1 MTYGATPPGAARTF
15 TRYVA
20 LGDSQ
25 TEGLGDGDE
34 IRGYRGLADRF
45 AEHLATAGSDVH
57 YANLSVRGRLAAQ
70 VHAEQLAPA
79 LRLRPDLAT
88 VIAGM
93 NDLIRPSF
101 DAAAVAASLEEMFA
115 ALTASG
121 THVLTVTFP
130 DIAKIA
136 PLARPLLPRVL
147 ALNERI
153 REAAAR
159 NDVTVIDTFPLAFA
173 TDARM
178 WSVDRLHASPLG
190 HARIAAAFAHALG
203 LPGSDDTWSAPLAP
217 VAPRGRLR
225 NAGTEV
231 RWVAG
236 FAGPWIYRRMRG
248 RSSGD
253 GRSAKR
259 PDLTP
264 VLLSREE

>member
-1 MTYGATPPGAARTF
+1 MTSYS
-15 TRYVA
+15 RYVA

-34 IRGYRGLADRF
+34 IRGYRGLADRL
-45 AEHLATAGSDVH
+45 AEHLAMASPELH

-70 VHAEQLAPA
+70 VLAEQLAPA

-93 NDLIRPSF
+93 NDLIRPGF
-101 DAAAVAASLEEMFA
+101 DARAVAASLEEMFA
-115 ALTASG
+115 ALTKAG
-121 THVLTVTFP
+121 AHVLTVTFP
-130 DIAKIA
+130 DIGKIA

-147 ALNERI
+147 ALNEHI

-159 NDVTVIDTFPLAFA
+159 HDVTVVDTFPHAFA

-178 WSVDRLHASPLG
+178 
-190 HARIAAAFAHALG
+190 AAAFAHALG
-203 LPGSDDTWSAPLAP
+203 LPGSDETWQAPLDP

-225 NAGTEV
+225 STGTEV
-231 RWVAG
+231 RWIAG
-236 FAGPWIYRRMRG
+236 FAGPWIYRRIRG

-253 GRSAKR
+253 GRTAKR
-259 PDLTP
+259 PDLGP
-264 VLLSREE
+264 VLLHGEKK

>member
-1 MTYGATPPGAARTF
+1 MTHYS
-15 TRYVA
+15 RYVA

-34 IRGYRGLADRF
+34 VRGYRGLADRL
-45 AEHLATAGSDVH
+45 AEHLAGASPELH
-57 YANLSVRGRLAAQ
+57 YANLSVRGRLASQ
-70 VHAEQLAPA
+70 VLAEQLAPA

-93 NDLIRPSF
+93 NDLIRPGF
-101 DAAAVAASLEEMFA
+101 DARAVAGSLEEMFA
-115 ALTASG
+115 ALTGAG
-121 THVLTVTFP
+121 AHVLTVTFP
-130 DIAKIA
+130 DIGKIA

-147 ALNERI
+147 ALNEHI

-159 NDVTVIDTFPLAFA
+159 HDVTVVDTFPHAFA

-178 WSVDRLHASPLG
+178 WSSDRLHASPLG

-203 LPGSDDTWSAPLAP
+203 LPGSDDTWSAPLDP

-225 NAGTEV
+225 STGTEV
-231 RWVAG
+231 RWIAG
-236 FAGPWIYRRMRG
+236 FAGPWIYRRIRG

-253 GRSAKR
+253 GRTAKR
-259 PDLTP
+259 PDLGP
-264 VLLSREE
+264 VLLHGEN

>member
-1 MTYGATPPGAARTF
+1 MTDNTQPPARVF

-25 TEGLGDGDE
+25 TEGIGDGDE

-45 AEHLATAGSDVH
+45 AEHLSRAYPGLQ
-57 YANLSVRGRLAAQ
+57 YANLSVRGRLAGQ
-70 VHAEQLAPA
+70 VLDEQLGPA

-93 NDLIRPSF
+93 NDLIRPGF
-101 DAAAVAASLEEMFA
+101 DVVAVAASLEEMFA

-121 THVLTVTFP
+121 AHVLTVTYP
-130 DIAKIA
+130 DIGKIA

-159 NDVTVIDTFPLAFA
+159 QGVTVIDTFPHAFA

-178 WSVDRLHASPLG
+178 WSSDRLHASPLG
-190 HARIAAAFAHALG
+190 HTRIAASFAHALG

-217 VAPRGRLR
+217 LPPPGRLR
-225 NAGTEV
+225 AVATEV
-231 RWVAG
+231 RWASG
-236 FAGPWIYRRMRG
+236 FAGPWIYRRIRG

-253 GRSAKR
+253 DRTAKR
-259 PDLTP
+259 PALAP
-264 VLLSREE
+264 VLLSDEG

>member
-1 MTYGATPPGAARTF
+1 MTYSATPQGAARTF

-45 AEHLATAGSDVH
+45 AEHLATAAPDVH

-93 NDLIRPSF
+93 NDLIRPAF
-101 DAAAVAASLEEMFA
+101 DADAVAASLEEMFA

-121 THVLTVTFP
+121 AHVLTVTFP

-147 ALNERI
+147 ALNERV

-159 NDVTVIDTFPLAFA
+159 HGVTVIDTFPLAFA

-217 VAPRGRLR
+217 LAPRGRLR
-225 NAGTEV
+225 NAGTEF

-236 FAGPWIYRRMRG
+236 FAGPWIYRRMQG

-259 PDLTP
+259 PDLAP
-264 VLLSREE
+264 VLLSRET

>member
-1 MTYGATPPGAARTF
+1 MTHDTPPQARTF

-34 IRGYRGLADRF
+34 TRGYRGLADRF
-45 AEHLATAGSDVH
+45 AEHLAAAYPDLH
-57 YANLSVRGRLAAQ
+57 YANLSVRGRLAEQ
-70 VHAEQLAPA
+70 IRTEQLAPA

-93 NDLIRPSF
+93 NDLIRPGF
-101 DAAAVAASLEEMFA
+101 DAVTVAASLEKMFA
-115 ALTASG
+115 ALTAAG
-121 THVLTVTFP
+121 TQVLTLTFP
-130 DIAKIA
+130 DIGKIA

-147 ALNERI
+147 ALNAYV

-159 NDVTVIDTFPLAFA
+159 HGVIVIDTFPHAFT

-178 WSVDRLHASPLG
+178 WSTDRLHASPLG

-203 LPGSDDTWSAPLAP
+203 LPGSDDAWSAPLDP
-217 VAPRGRLR
+217 PAPRGRLR
-225 NAGTEV
+225 SAGTEV

-259 PDLTP
+259 PDLGP
-264 VLLSREE
+264 VVLLRDEE